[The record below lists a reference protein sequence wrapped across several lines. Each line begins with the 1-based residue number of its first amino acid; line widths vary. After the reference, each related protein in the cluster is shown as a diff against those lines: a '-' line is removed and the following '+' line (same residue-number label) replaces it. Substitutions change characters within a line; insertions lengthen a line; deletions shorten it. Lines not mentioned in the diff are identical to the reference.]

1 MPSASLVRYR
11 SPNRSP
17 NRNNNGRPRLRQGQ
31 VRRIV
36 ALIITLVVLLY
47 LNNYA
52 MEMSAADALKVRR
65 SILNSFLKF
74 KNIVQTCFAGHENV
88 IEAGASSIA
97 AVLYRKFQTGT
108 LRPNVANMAIGTMA
122 FTMSYRNGGARTS
135 NFINQIHKYNN
146 SFIGRATG
154 RTAANAEMV
163 RTGIIT
169 MIAWLV
175 SSLRYFATENV
186 AGIVREELRIRGLER
201 TTPARLLNYGAA
213 TLRLTL

>member
-74 KNIVQTCFAGHENV
+74 KDIVQSCFAGHENV

-108 LRPNVANMAIGTMA
+108 LRPNVANMAVGTMA

-135 NFINQIHKYNN
+135 NFINKIHKYNN
-146 SFIGRATG
+146 SSFARLTG

-186 AGIVREELRIRGLER
+186 AGIVREELRVRGLER

>member
-1 MPSASLVRYR
+1 
-11 SPNRSP
+11 
-17 NRNNNGRPRLRQGQ
+17 
-31 VRRIV
+31 
-36 ALIITLVVLLY
+36 
-47 LNNYA
+47 
-52 MEMSAADALKVRR
+52 MEMSATDAIKVRR

-74 KNIVQTCFAGHENV
+74 KNIVQTCFAGHENI

-108 LRPNVANMAIGTMA
+108 LRPNVANMAVGTVA

-135 NFINQIHKYNN
+135 NFINKIHRYNN
-146 SFIGRATG
+146 SSFARLTG
-154 RTAANAEMV
+154 RTSRDAEMV

-175 SSLRYFATENV
+175 SSLKYFATENV
-186 AGIVREELRIRGLER
+186 AGIVREELRVRGLER

>member
-31 VRRIV
+31 VRRII

-135 NFINQIHKYNN
+135 NFINKIHKYNN

>member
-1 MPSASLVRYR
+1 
-11 SPNRSP
+11 
-17 NRNNNGRPRLRQGQ
+17 
-31 VRRIV
+31 
-36 ALIITLVVLLY
+36 VVLLY

-108 LRPNVANMAIGTMA
+108 LRPNVANMAVGTMA

-135 NFINQIHKYNN
+135 NFINKIHKYNN
-146 SFIGRATG
+146 SSFARLTG

-186 AGIVREELRIRGLER
+186 AGIVREELRVRGLER